1 MSFESRLFIAK
12 QRERRLKWDLRFLEM
27 ARLVAGWSKDPSTQ
41 TGAVFVGRDQ
51 SVISVGYNGFPRPIE
66 DTPERLN
73 DRETKYSMIVHCE
86 MNAMMSANSS
96 VRGSTLYT
104 WPFMSCDRCAAHMI
118 QAGVTRVVAPK
129 ATPDKEERWGEA
141 FKKTRA
147 MFKEAGIPLVEIDLC
162 NAPFADFHS
171 PLKTSS
177 KRRFFGLSRL
187 ASFLSFSRHD

>member
-1 MSFESRLFIAK
+1 MKKHQTLSDLL
-12 QRERRLKWDLRFLEM
+12 RERRLKWDLRFLEM

-41 TGAVFVGRDQ
+41 TGAVFVGRDN

-73 DRETKYSMIVHCE
+73 DRQTKYSMIVHCE

-162 NAPFADFHS
+162 DASFATS
-171 PLKTSS
+171 LPPLKAPS
-177 KRRFFGLSRL
+177 KKGFFGWFLVP
-187 ASFLSFSRHD
+187 SFFSLSRHD